1 MPHVGLGFGTA
12 SNAPQG
18 VIVQPIERRQVRLI
32 PADPDAG
39 KPARLYLRPKDRFG
53 NYLGPGY
60 ENRLDITIANATAE
74 LVSEQLDG
82 SYIIPLD
89 PNTNLSTASVE
100 VKLDG
105 KVLLKFDLGKL
116 SEI

>member
-1 MPHVGLGFGTA
+1 MINSFICP
-12 SNAPQG
+12 
-18 VIVQPIERRQVRLI
+18 
-32 PADPDAG
+32 
-39 KPARLYLRPKDRFG
+39 PKDRFG

-116 SEI
+116 KDSLPWWLPKVVKELLSEI